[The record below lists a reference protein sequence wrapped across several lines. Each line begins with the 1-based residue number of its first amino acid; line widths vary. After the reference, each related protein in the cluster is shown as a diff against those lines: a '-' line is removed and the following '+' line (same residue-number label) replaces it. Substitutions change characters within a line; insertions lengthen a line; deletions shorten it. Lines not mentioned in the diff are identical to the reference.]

1 MSVSTVTL
9 VPNAVFARVVTLYK
23 GGAVFDMAG
32 SICKA
37 RVVEHDR
44 TDPLSSEVS
53 ISSSFMGAD
62 WSVSKVAI
70 VLPAV
75 STSAIT
81 QQGAARVEI
90 QVTQNGI
97 DDHWW
102 FYVDLATGH
111 TT

>member
-9 VPNAVFARVVTLYK
+9 TPNAVFARVVTLYK
-23 GGAVFDMAG
+23 GGAVFDMTGAV
-32 SICKA
+32 CKA

-44 TDPLSSEVS
+44 TSALSSEVS
-53 ISSSFMGAD
+53 ISSALTGAD
-62 WSVSKVAI
+62 WSASKVAI
-70 VLPAV
+70 VLPAA
-75 STSAIT
+75 STASIA

-90 QVTQNGI
+90 KVTQDGI